1 MTDIDAFWEYADP
14 AASEA
19 RFRQALGQATPDQ
32 RLELLTQIA
41 RTYSLR
47 RRFAEAHAELDAV
60 EPLLVHAGIR
70 PRLRYLLERGRTFNS
85 AGDTERAR
93 TLFSTAWEAATAVQ
107 EAGIQEEGLAVDAAH
122 MVAITYA
129 GTNEAF
135 AWHQKGVALARQSQ
149 DPKAQALLPA
159 LLNNMAWDLHE
170 QGNFAEALLYF
181 QEAQAA
187 WEAQAKVPQIQI
199 AQWSVARCLRSLAR
213 HPEALAILYALAKE
227 HAQQGSTDGY
237 IYEEIGEN
245 LDALGQHV
253 EAKPYFRLAADTLA
267 QDPWFVQHE
276 AIRLERLRQR
286 AAA

>member
-1 MTDIDAFWEYADP
+1 V
-14 AASEA
+14 ASEA
-19 RFRQALGQATPDQ
+19 RFRHALDQASPDQ

-60 EPLLVHAGIR
+60 EPFLVHAGLR

-85 AGDTERAR
+85 AGNVEQAR
-93 TLFSTAWEAATAVQ
+93 TLFTTAWEVATEVQ
-107 EAGIQEEGLAVDAAH
+107 EVGIQEEGLAVDAAH

-135 AWHQKGVALARQSQ
+135 AWHQKGVALARQSK
-149 DPKAQALLPA
+149 DAKAQALLPA

-181 QEAQAA
+181 QEAQTA
-187 WEAQAKVPQIQI
+187 WETQAKVPQIQI

-213 HPEALAILYALAKE
+213 HPEALAILYALAKQ
-227 HAQQGSTDGY
+227 HDQQGSTDGY
-237 IYEEIGEN
+237 VYEEIGEN
-245 LDALGQHV
+245 LEALGQYV
-253 EAKPYFRLAADTLA
+253 DAKPYFRLAADTLA

-276 AIRLERLRQR
+276 ATRLERLRQR